1 MSLWNDIINSPIGGA
16 IADGLKT
23 LFRNILGV
31 LLFFSSI
38 GNVYLL
44 QDSHER
50 VSPQEHA
57 RVLWKLDSCEV
68 HRERERILHTK
79 DMLTAQT
86 FFSKESERRDSI
98 SYTKDLEIARLNF
111 IIKQYEKTAKQ

>member
-1 MSLWNDIINSPIGGA
+1 MSIWNDIINSPIGSA
-16 IADGLKT
+16 IADGLKN
-23 LFRNILGV
+23 LFRSIAGV
-31 LLFFSSI
+31 LLVLSGI

-50 VSPQEHA
+50 VSPAEHG
-57 RVLWKLDSCEV
+57 RVLWKLDSCEI

-79 DMLTAQT
+79 DILTAQT
-86 FFSKESERRDSI
+86 FFSKETERRDSI
-98 SYTKDLEIARLNF
+98 SHAKDLEIARLNF